1 MRSILTHRLDVL
13 ANTRRIRKF
22 VLDLKAMSFSDSTAL
37 KVGERSARARWASGV
52 PGATALA
59 LSDARGRE
67 AQTATATAT
76 RTAIVGGLGARGN

>member
-37 KVGERSARARWASGV
+37 KVGERSAR
-52 PGATALA
+52 
-59 LSDARGRE
+59 
-67 AQTATATAT
+67 
-76 RTAIVGGLGARGN
+76 GNGTVSV